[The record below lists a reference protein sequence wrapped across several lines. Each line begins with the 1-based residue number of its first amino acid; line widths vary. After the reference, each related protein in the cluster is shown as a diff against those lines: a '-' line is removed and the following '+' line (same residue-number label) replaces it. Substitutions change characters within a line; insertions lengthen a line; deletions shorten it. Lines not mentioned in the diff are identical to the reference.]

1 MGDDEA
7 RVREAREQHLR
18 RAMTPA
24 NEVPVLLPWSGVLAR
39 AEEVAVLL
47 TAAHLYSNGIQF
59 DLSVRGR
66 GLSAYDL
73 HAPAGGHPDA
83 NGHML
88 CFGVEGADG
97 QAAANVPKDGASGR
111 PDEGPSLTGGG
122 GGGRYDDA
130 AVAYLLHPVPASGP
144 LTIWCAWQ
152 SRGIEETSV
161 VFDGEMLGELVEQVE
176 VLWPADATHRR
187 PPRPKPNLPA
197 GGWFEAYAARP
208 F

>member
-1 MGDDEA
+1 MGEDEA
-7 RVREAREQHLR
+7 RVREAHARQLR
-18 RAMTPA
+18 RVTTPA

-47 TAAHLYSNGIQF
+47 SAAHLYTNGIEF
-59 DLSVRGR
+59 ELSVRGR
-66 GLSAYDL
+66 GLGVYDL
-73 HAPAGGHPDA
+73 HAPAGGVPDA

-97 QAAANVPKDGASGR
+97 QAVANVPKDGASGR

-122 GGGRYDDA
+122 GGGSSGNARA
-130 AVAYLLHPVPASGP
+130 AYLLHPVPASGP

-161 VFDGEMLGELVEQVE
+161 VFDGAMLGELVEQVE
-176 VLWPADATHRR
+176 VLWPADATLR
-187 PPRPKPNLPA
+187 PPRRPKPNLPA
-197 GGWFEAYAARP
+197 GGWFEAYATRS